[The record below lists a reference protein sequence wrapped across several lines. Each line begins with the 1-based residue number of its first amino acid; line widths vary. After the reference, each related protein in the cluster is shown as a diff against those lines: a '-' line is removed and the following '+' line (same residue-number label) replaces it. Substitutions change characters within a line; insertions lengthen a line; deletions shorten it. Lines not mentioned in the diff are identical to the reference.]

1 MTKAYV
7 EAIKKAMEDE
17 GVKSITFGDG
27 LLVDNGDLI
36 NTKNRHPLNIMYL
49 GLNALER
56 YPNIFV
62 KSYTYAH
69 DARGNSRKVRS
80 FRIKEI
86 L

>member
-7 EAIKKAMEDE
+7 EAIKKAMIDDN
-17 GVKSITFGDG
+17 VKCITFGDG
-27 LLVDNGDLI
+27 LLVDSGDLI

-56 YPNIFV
+56 YPNIFI

-69 DARGNSRKVRS
+69 DARCNPRKVRS

-86 L
+86 I